1 MMSITATPFT
11 NASPVPRV
19 QVVISDLPAGTVTL
33 LRSAEGRTMAVRGG
47 VRVSTTGGVVAVMDF
62 ECPFRTETTYKG
74 EMFSPLGVSLGFT
87 PTVTTMLHVWDYWI
101 QQPLDPSLSVLLELR
116 PNAAAALSRKAAGQV
131 VYSQNALYGRYVG
144 GTNRGLQ
151 GVSMD
156 AVSLTEDE
164 SAMMRR
170 IFGTHDTPQLPV
182 VLIRSPPGLL
192 RVPRVLFLAIPDP
205 IEQDFTVRLGG
216 DMTDW
221 LLEGDEVL
229 PPTPGLI
236 VPILT
241 WDDLAAAYPDGW
253 DTVADT
259 YADWVEASTD
269 YTIAGA
275 AG

>member
-1 MMSITATPFT
+1 MVSITATPLT

-19 QVVISDLPAGTVTL
+19 QVVISDLPTGTVTVS
-33 LRSAEGRTMAVRGG
+33 RTAEGRTMAVRGG

-62 ECPFRTETTYKG
+62 ECPFRTETVYKG

-87 PTVTTMLHVWDYWI
+87 PSVTTMLHVFDYWI
-101 QQPLDPSLSVLLELR
+101 QQPLDPSLSVRLDLDIST
-116 PNAAAALSRKAAGQV
+116 ADKLSRKARGEV
-131 VYSQNALYGRYVG
+131 VYAQNAMLGRYIG

-151 GVSMD
+151 GVSITTSTHGEPD
-156 AVSLTEDE
+156 TI
-164 SAMMRR
+164 MMRA
-170 IFGTHDTPQLPV
+170 IFGTYDTPQLPV
-182 VLIRSPPGLL
+182 VLVRSPPGIL
-192 RVPRVLFLAIPDP
+192 RIPRVLFLAVPDP
-205 IEQDFTVRLGG
+205 LEVDFTVRLGG
-216 DMTDW
+216 DVTDW

-241 WDDLAAAYPDGW
+241 WDDLAAANPSGW
-253 DTVADT
+253 DSLKFT
-259 YADWVEASTD
+259 YDDWIDASTD

>member
-1 MMSITATPFT
+1 MVSISATPFT

-19 QVVISDLPAGTVTL
+19 QVVMSDLPAGTVTL
-33 LRSAEGRTMAVRGG
+33 LRTAEGRTMAVRGG
-47 VRVSTTGGVVAVMDF
+47 VRIPTVGGVVPVMDF

-87 PTVTTMLHVWDYWI
+87 PTVSTMLHVWDYWI

-116 PNAAAALSRKAAGQV
+116 PNAAASLSRKASGSV
-131 VYSQNALYGRYVG
+131 VYAQNSMVGRWIG

-170 IFGTHDTPQLPV
+170 IFGTYDTPQLPV

-192 RVPRVLFLAIPDP
+192 KVPRVLFLAIPDP

-221 LLEGDEVL
+221 LLQGDEVL

-241 WDDLAAAYPDGW
+241 LDDISAAYPSGLDSIS
-253 DTVADT
+253 AT
-259 YADWVEASTD
+259 YPDFLSLSTD
-269 YTIAGA
+269 YSIAGA